1 MGKTTEQ
8 NSFFS
13 ETYQGIS
20 LKIMRNPSVCTTVKN
35 GIASSR
41 EICSACRKDFL
52 DLSYD
57 DALFYA
63 NFLSSKN
70 SYATSIRKFRNL
82 SALSAYLDK
91 EKSSLGI
98 PESFTPPITMEPF
111 FQVFGRRTAKKFQ
124 EPGDMIGKTFGQLKA
139 IRYAG
144 KNERQEN
151 LYECECKCGGKRT
164 VSEFLLIYG
173 DVTDCGNSKKHPH
186 GTDLLGQT
194 FGFLKVIE
202 RDASDKN
209 GQAKWLV
216 RCGLCGK
223 VTSISA
229 RNLLYGNT
237 IACGCLR
244 GKSRKY
250 TEMLLENKEKYA
262 VFW

>member
-13 ETYQGIS
+13 EIYQGIS
-20 LKIMRNPSVCTTVKN
+20 SRIMEDPSVRTTIRN
-35 GIASSR
+35 GIASSK
-41 EICSACRKDFL
+41 EICSVCRKDFL
-52 DLSYD
+52 DLSYND
-57 DALFYA
+57 VLKYA
-63 NFLSSKN
+63 NFLSKKN
-70 SYATSIRKFRNL
+70 SYSTSIRKFRNL
-82 SALSAYLDK
+82 SALSAYLDREK
-91 EKSSLGI
+91 ESLGI
-98 PESFTPPITMEPF
+98 PESYTPSITMDLF
-111 FQVFGRRTAKKFQ
+111 FKIFGRRTAKQFHKP
-124 EPGDMIGKTFGQLKA
+124 EDLLEKNFGQLKA
-139 IRYAG
+139 VRYIG

-151 LYECECKCGGKRT
+151 LYECKCTCGGMRR

-173 DVTDCGNSKKHPH
+173 DVTDCGDTKKHPH
-186 GTDLLGQT
+186 GTDLLGHT

-209 GQAKWLV
+209 GQARWFV
-216 RCGLCGK
+216 RCGLCGT

-250 TEMLLENKEKYA
+250 IEMLLENKEKYA